1 MNGPIY
7 RWRRRRID
15 RTARRAEDLVS
26 RSVDQAIAARRDPQI
41 IGAIEAG
48 AYREI
53 EAIELDAL
61 RALSRGDTAQ
71 AEALR
76 RRSLSLAADV
86 QRTVTAGLGTPG
98 TRRSQGEG
106 RIPAPA
112 RARSRV

>member
-1 MNGPIY
+1 MKGPIY

-71 AEALR
+71 VEALR

-86 QRTVTAGLGTPG
+86 ERTVTAGLGGHGMRPAQTSA
-98 TRRSQGEG
+98 RR
-106 RIPAPA
+106 PA
-112 RARSRV
+112 RTRSRV